1 MLILSNTTFYTTK
14 GNPTNLQL
22 CPRGEWQDCILVETV
37 LSRLMVA
44 IYCKLVQ
51 HRVCCISTH
60 ALHSLWQHFICVCY
74 GMAYRVDVYGFVPP
88 SIVNSSLYDSCTI
101 DCEVAHDAVLITM
114 HGTLGAKWR
123 VTWLDDISYPIIT

>member
-1 MLILSNTTFYTTK
+1 MRKGDGRMLILSNTTFYTTK

-51 HRVCCISTH
+51 HRVWMYFHARLAFIMA
-60 ALHSLWQHFICVCY
+60 ALHMRVLW
-74 GMAYRVDVYGFVPP
+74 
-88 SIVNSSLYDSCTI
+88 
-101 DCEVAHDAVLITM
+101 
-114 HGTLGAKWR
+114 HGL
-123 VTWLDDISYPIIT
+123 